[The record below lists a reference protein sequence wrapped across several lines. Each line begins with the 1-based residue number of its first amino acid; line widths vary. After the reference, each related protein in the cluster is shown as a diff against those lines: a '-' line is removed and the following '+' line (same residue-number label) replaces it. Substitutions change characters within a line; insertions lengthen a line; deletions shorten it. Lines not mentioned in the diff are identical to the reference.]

1 MRQSD
6 VIRSAQGITARD
18 AGIDE
23 EAALHVAAIGR
34 EAVAGDRHVAR
45 R

>member
-23 EAALHVAAIGR
+23 EAALDVAAIER

-45 R
+45 G